1 MGHPEDRIPLG
12 GDDAD
17 DGPDLGP
24 DERDADLMDGTW
36 EHNYYAGRIKQRN
49 WGAIMMGLSLLLLL
63 AILVPVLVLF
73 TR

>member
-12 GDDAD
+12 GDDPD

-36 EHNYYAGRIKQRN
+36 EQDYYAGRVQQRN

-63 AILVPVLVLF
+63 AILIPVLVLF